1 MKDAF
6 DIYAWNKKRYL
17 VEDIE
22 EELNEELP
30 SIPDL
35 LAKNRKRIEA
45 VAKAIS
51 EAYDIPN
58 DGRLKGI
65 IGFALADYVAETDDP
80 AIGAEEEGDPN
91 EYVVGEGINDRVV
104 NAKLSDLNYD
114 FLTSYFEN
122 ERFNA
127 PNPDDSSRTIYSV
140 GQWEDW
146 KDGIMKRFGDVD
158 IELDNT
164 LNSFDQFKIIDKD
177 FLDDAESYIRAKG
190 EYLDNLRSQG
200 INYGLD

>member
-6 DIYAWNKKRYL
+6 DLYAWNKKRYL

-35 LAKNRKRIEA
+35 LAKYDLRVEA

-51 EAYDIPN
+51 EAYDIVN
-58 DGRLKGI
+58 DGRLKGKI
-65 IGFALADYVAETDDP
+65 RMALADHIYESDDP
-80 AIGAEEEGDPN
+80 TIGAEEEGDPN
-91 EYVVGEGINDRVV
+91 EYVVGEGFNDRVV
-104 NAKLSDLNYD
+104 KAKLSDLNYD

-146 KDGIMKRFGDVD
+146 KGGIMNRFGDVD
-158 IELDNT
+158 IELDNS
-164 LNSFDQFKIIDKD
+164 LNSFEQFKIIDKD

>member
-1 MKDAF
+1 MKDNFNIYNWKQNTNKNSENKEKF
-6 DIYAWNKKRYL
+6 DLYEWNKKRYL
-17 VEDIE
+17 GELDI
-22 EELNEELP
+22 
-30 SIPDL
+30 SD
-35 LAKNRKRIEA
+35 
-45 VAKAIS
+45 
-51 EAYDIPN
+51 
-58 DGRLKGI
+58 
-65 IGFALADYVAETDDP
+65 
-80 AIGAEEEGDPN
+80 EEEGQNVSAANLSGDVNITRGGDDPKTGAEQELDDN
-91 EYVVGEGINDRVV
+91 VVGEGVNDRVV

-164 LNSFDQFKIIDKD
+164 LNSFDQFKIVDKD

>member
-6 DIYAWNKKRYL
+6 DLYAWNKKRYL

-35 LAKNRKRIEA
+35 LAKNDLRVEA

-51 EAYDIPN
+51 EAYDIVN
-58 DGRLKGI
+58 DGRLKGKI
-65 IGFALADYVAETDDP
+65 RMALADHIYESDDP
-80 AIGAEEEGDPN
+80 TIGAEEEGDPN
-91 EYVVGEGINDRVV
+91 EYVVGEGFNDRVV

-146 KDGIMKRFGDVD
+146 KGGIMNRFGDVD
-158 IELDNT
+158 IELDNS
-164 LNSFDQFKIIDKD
+164 LNSFEQFKIIDKD

>member
-6 DIYAWNKKRYL
+6 DLYAWNKKRYL

-35 LAKNRKRIEA
+35 LAKNDLRVEA

-51 EAYDIPN
+51 EAYDIVN
-58 DGRLKGI
+58 DGRLKGKI
-65 IGFALADYVAETDDP
+65 RMALADHIYESDDP
-80 AIGAEEEGDPN
+80 TIGAEEEGDPN
-91 EYVVGEGINDRVV
+91 EYVVGEGFNDRVV

-164 LNSFDQFKIIDKD
+164 LNSFDQFKIVDKD

>member
-6 DIYAWNKKRYL
+6 DLYAWNKKRYL

-35 LAKNRKRIEA
+35 LAKNDLRVEA

-51 EAYDIPN
+51 EAYDIAN
-58 DGRLKGI
+58 DGRLKGKI
-65 IGFALADYVAETDDP
+65 RMALADHIYESDDP
-80 AIGAEEEGDPN
+80 TIGAEEEGDPN

-104 NAKLSDLNYD
+104 KAKLSDLNYD

-146 KDGIMKRFGDVD
+146 KDGIINRFGDVD

-164 LNSFDQFKIIDKD
+164 LNSFEQFKIIDKD
-177 FLDDAESYIRAKG
+177 FLDDAESYIKAKG

>member
-22 EELNEELP
+22 EDLNEELP
-30 SIPDL
+30 SISDL
-35 LAKNRKRIEA
+35 LAKNDLRVEA

-51 EAYDIPN
+51 EAYDIVN
-58 DGRLKGI
+58 DGRLKGKI
-65 IGFALADYVAETDDP
+65 RMALADHIYESDDP
-80 AIGAEEEGDPN
+80 TIGAEEEGDPN
-91 EYVVGEGINDRVV
+91 EYVVGEGFNDRVV

-146 KDGIMKRFGDVD
+146 KDGIMNRFGDVD
-158 IELDNT
+158 IELDNS
-164 LNSFDQFKIIDKD
+164 LNSFEQFKIIDKD

>member
-6 DIYAWNKKRYL
+6 DLYAWNKKRYL

-35 LAKNRKRIEA
+35 LAKNDLRVEA

-51 EAYDIPN
+51 EAYDIVN
-58 DGRLKGI
+58 DGRLKGKI
-65 IGFALADYVAETDDP
+65 RMALADHIYESDDP
-80 AIGAEEEGDPN
+80 TIGAEEEGDPN
-91 EYVVGEGINDRVV
+91 EYVVGEGFNDRVV

-146 KDGIMKRFGDVD
+146 KDGIMNRFGDVD
-158 IELDNT
+158 IELDNS
-164 LNSFDQFKIIDKD
+164 LNSFEQFKIIDKD

>member
-6 DIYAWNKKRYL
+6 DLYAWNKKRYL

-35 LAKNRKRIEA
+35 LAKNDLRVEA

-51 EAYDIPN
+51 EAYDIVN
-58 DGRLKGI
+58 DGRLKGKI
-65 IGFALADYVAETDDP
+65 RMALADHIYESDDP
-80 AIGAEEEGDPN
+80 TIGAEEEGDPN
-91 EYVVGEGINDRVV
+91 EYVVGEGFNDRVV

-146 KDGIMKRFGDVD
+146 KDGIMKRFGDVG

-164 LNSFDQFKIIDKD
+164 LNSFDQFKIVDKD